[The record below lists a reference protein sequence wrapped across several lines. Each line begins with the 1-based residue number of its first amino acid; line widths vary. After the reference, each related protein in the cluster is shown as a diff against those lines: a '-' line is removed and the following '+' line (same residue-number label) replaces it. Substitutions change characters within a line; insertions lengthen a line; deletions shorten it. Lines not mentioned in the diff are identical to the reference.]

1 MVSTFGRARARALGA
16 LVLVLGVLL
25 GTAQP
30 GAAADLRAP
39 RPRGAAEGTK
49 VTYEDDAFARIGHE
63 FRLSLSAANRRDA
76 FDEWTNVAVALLDP
90 GSLSRAQLTELLD
103 LKPDRV
109 GPVSTYTMVDLAS
122 MEDYMTADDYQ
133 RLKAKGVRQ
142 LLALRAMNLRG
153 GSLHSEEYIKNRL
166 NEHWRNRF
174 RITEVPKA
182 LAWYSDRRP
191 CRECAKIIEED
202 TPVTFAEEYDLTP
215 AELAQQRRELSAT
228 DSITDNDARLAARKE
243 INAKYKAQK
252 DGRNSAAAAGLKKS
266 FVRANDRV
274 ERRSAEIN
282 AKASSAFSA
291 TKPSCRPAKPEPRRS
306 QAPGLPAQGFMRP
319 VALVRGD
326 VCPRQPSADA
336 KPASGLGQALS
347 LPGGAPGGIDF
358 SSLELR
364 YLSDPGDGSG
374 LQYSFSAQRDPLKG
388 DSRASTGLTVADQT
402 SDAFFVWLALNPS
415 AFWVNLN
422 PNEPH
427 RIVDAKLGR
436 TDAGRI
442 MLEADLQMK
451 KSVGKLLHPDSET
464 GRTFWD
470 RISGSCMSQRV
481 WILPSPATV
490 RQDGDKLYIIDAPL
504 DVRMETQYLAQ
515 KGQASAVSCA
525 QQDKAAEKHNEEL
538 FRSLILPKL
547 KEAIN
552 TGPEY
557 ADVRRVYL
565 ARVAAEWYRDL
576 SRTRH
581 TTYGDLIGKGDID
594 NWRTRTD
601 WKPTDTFE
609 KFVDSYTKGEFKVTH
624 NTTSGDTTYV
634 RTYTYGGVDLTRVP
648 FTKVSGDRFRT
659 EHAALSK
666 DIDKSLTSP
675 AAGEGDKAVWL
686 GAPTPLQASGDAPDD
701 GPSARRTA
709 LRLLPALLV
718 PIAAL
723 LWWRRRRLSTSATAS
738 PLRRAAAPHRRNQ

>member
-1 MVSTFGRARARALGA
+1 MVSTRGRARARALGA

-25 GTAQP
+25 GAAQP
-30 GAAADLRAP
+30 GMAAGSGASWPAARAGD
-39 RPRGAAEGTK
+39 PRGDK
-49 VTYEDDAFARIGHE
+49 IEDWLHSAVG
-63 FRLSLSAANRRDA
+63 RLSYQERKRLGVERDANRNLAMGFVDITGLSGLKLEPHQAVLVPDELKKSNPALYDELGLKDRPHIKKFVVATAANRQ
-76 FDEWTNVAVALLDP
+76 
-90 GSLSRAQLTELLD
+90 S
-103 LKPDRV
+103 
-109 GPVSTYTMVDLAS
+109 STTTGA
-122 MEDYMTADDYQ
+122 
-133 RLKAKGVRQ
+133 
-142 LLALRAMNLRG
+142 
-153 GSLHSEEYIKNRL
+153 HSEIVVLTSELTYMGVTDESKV
-166 NEHWRNRF
+166 F
-174 RITEVPKA
+174 VM
-182 LAWYSDRRP
+182 YSDRSPCEDRP
-191 CRECAKIIEED
+191 NYCAFTIPRSTDVLYAVKYNSRAKAALEKL
-202 TPVTFAEEYDLTP
+202 LT
-215 AELAQQRRELSAT
+215 
-228 DSITDNDARLAARKE
+228 
-243 INAKYKAQK
+243 
-252 DGRNSAAAAGLKKS
+252 SAAAAESDAK
-266 FVRANDRV
+266 
-274 ERRSAEIN
+274 RS
-282 AKASSAFSA
+282 
-291 TKPSCRPAKPEPRRS
+291 PEDVKRS
-306 QAPGLPAQGFMRP
+306 QEKAEAARKKAAEKKAREKERSMNLFQSPKKTQKEKEKAASQGPEICKNQALAAGPVAVAGTLPARRTALLAAPCGEQEDDGARP
-319 VALVRGD
+319 G
-326 VCPRQPSADA
+326 
-336 KPASGLGQALS
+336 GLAQALTED
-347 LPGGAPGGIDF
+347 PGGIDF
-358 SSLELR
+358 SSLQLR

-374 LQYSFSAQRDPLKG
+374 LQYSFRAPDTTGGDQNPRTGESA
-388 DSRASTGLTVADQT
+388 AVQT

-451 KSVGKLLHPDSET
+451 KSVGKLLHPDTEL
-464 GRTFWD
+464 GRKFWD
-470 RISGSCMSQRV
+470 SISGSCMSQRV
-481 WILPSPATV
+481 WILPAPATV

-515 KGQASAVSCA
+515 KGRAAAVSCA

-576 SRTRH
+576 SRTKH

-594 NWRTRTD
+594 NWRTKTD

-634 RTYTYGGVDLTRVP
+634 HTYTYGGVDLTRIP
-648 FTKVSGDRFRT
+648 FTKVSDDRFRK
-659 EHAALSK
+659 EHASLSK

-675 AAGEGDKAVWL
+675 AAGAGDRAVWL
-686 GAPTPLQASGDAPDD
+686 GAPTPLQASGGVPDE
-701 GPSARRTA
+701 GPSARQMA

-738 PLRRAAAPHRRNQ
+738 PLRRAAAPHRQNQQKHQDQQNQQNK